1 MTKFSLKKPI
11 VVYSLFMAK
20 RYSPLLLSLLSGL
33 LLALAWMPYCTFF
46 IFLAWVP
53 LLILEDQYAGDSA
66 VKRSNLKLFGWAAF
80 TFLIWNV
87 LVTWWVVYAS
97 LGGALVAFIGNTL
110 LMSMVFLI
118 YSSIKRTI
126 GTTYA
131 AWFFI
136 PVWLA
141 WEYGHTLWDLTW
153 PWLSLGNVFANST
166 DWIQWYEYTGAS
178 GGGAWALCVNLS
190 VFYLLKY
197 ERGLRLWSLPILR
210 LACLILFP
218 ILLSHLLLFIK
229 HPMFM
234 KQGGS
239 MVVVVQPNID
249 PYNTKFTDSFEDQF
263 LKSLAL
269 LKGKLNDQ
277 TEYLVFP
284 ETFITEDVNE
294 EDIEGNEAI
303 QMFRDSI
310 CKRYPKLKIIT
321 GASSYRL
328 YKEQQTSTS
337 RKSEQGFYYD
347 FYNTALQIDAAGVQL
362 YHKSKLVPGVER
374 MPFPALLKPL
384 ENLAIDLGG
393 TMGSLG
399 TQEER
404 TVFKSEKG
412 GTSIAPVICYESI
425 YSDYLTAYIRNGANL
440 IFIITNDGWW
450 DDTPGYKQHL
460 SYAKLRA
467 IETRRDIARSA
478 NTGTSCFI
486 DAFGKVRQTTAW
498 WKEDVITG
506 RVYPSEKIT
515 FFVRY
520 GDLISYTASLLSL
533 LLIPYTL
540 FRVFRRKKIDTGV
553 VKKP

>member
-1 MTKFSLKKPI
+1 M
-11 VVYSLFMAK
+11 VYSLFMLK
-20 RYSPLLLSLLSGL
+20 RFSPLLLSSLSGL
-33 LLALAWMPYCTFF
+33 LLSAAWLPACTFL
-46 IFLAWVP
+46 IFLAWIP
-53 LLILEDQYAGDSA
+53 LLILEDQLSSDIR
-66 VKRSNLKLFGWAAF
+66 VKRPNLSLFGWSSL
-80 TFLIWNV
+80 TFLIWNL
-87 LVTWWVVYAS
+87 LVTWWVAYAS
-97 LGGALVAFIGNTL
+97 LGGALFAFLGNTL

-118 YSSIKRTI
+118 YSAIKKSIGKN
-126 GTTYA
+126 YA
-131 AWFFI
+131 AWTLL

-166 DWIQWYEYTGAS
+166 NWVQWYEYTGAS

-190 VFYLLKY
+190 IFYLLKHNK
-197 ERGLRLWSLPILR
+197 GLRLWSLPIVR
-210 LACLILFP
+210 LACLIISPVL
-218 ILLSHLLLFIK
+218 ISYLILFIK
-229 HPMFM
+229 HPMF
-234 KQGGS
+234 KKHGGTN
-239 MVVVVQPNID
+239 VVVVQPNID
-249 PYNTKFTDSFEDQF
+249 PYNTKFSASFRDQF
-263 LKSLAL
+263 LKSLEL

-303 QMFRDSI
+303 MLFRDSI
-310 CKRYPKLKIIT
+310 CKHFPKLKVIT
-321 GASSYRL
+321 GASSYKL
-328 YKEQQTSTS
+328 YKEQQTTTS

-347 FYNTALQIDAAGVQL
+347 FYNTALQIDAAGVQV

-399 TQEER
+399 TQDER
-404 TVFKSEKG
+404 TVFKSQAG
-412 GTSIAPVICYESI
+412 GTAVAPVICYESI

-450 DDTPGYKQHL
+450 DDTPGYRQHL

-486 DAFGKVRQTTAW
+486 DAFGNVRQSTDW
-498 WKEDVITG
+498 WKEAVISSN
-506 RVYPSEKIT
+506 VHPSEKIT

-520 GDLISYTASLLSL
+520 GDLISYTASGLSILLVLYSL
-533 LLIPYTL
+533 
-540 FRVFRRKKIDTGV
+540 FGAFRRKKNS
-553 VKKP
+553 